1 MVILE
6 KILALRLLIMRI
18 ISGKFRGK
26 KLNLPNKD
34 FTRPLKDLVKESV
47 FNLIQHSKKIN
58 LDIKNSLI
66 LDLFSGS
73 GSFGI
78 DCISR
83 GANEVLFFE
92 NNIETLK
99 ILEKNLFSLKSMNN
113 FKIYRKDCFDFFKKE
128 QQFNIKFDL
137 IFIDPPFKEERVN
150 EIIHNILTKSLLKLN
165 GIIILHRHRKDRLG
179 LTDKFNIIEE
189 RNYGISKILIG
200 N

>member
-165 GIIILHRHRKDRLG
+165 GIIILHRHRKDKLG